1 MKRHWAKKTLLAA
14 IVVVSSPRFAMAEAA
29 SCALID
35 QSGYQDLFSSVDAL
49 GRELQSAPGCST
61 NSDVKGMLSAQTQLQ
76 KSTEKLH
83 AVAQDPAA
91 AATMDPNALALQV
104 NSALSSVN
112 TIADSLR
119 SNALLN
125 SQCGKDMLS
134 GGKVILA
141 LNDVISSLAPLA
153 LLAGTMTATLSTVIP
168 YVVGVVGISSAV
180 RILAKL
186 SENGLD
192 MSRPEHRQLVLRN
205 TCEYSKVHKRIR
217 YLQLVQTG
225 QVEALQAELDANLAA
240 LGKSLESHP
249 TLSKA
254 VATHETQLKLFALA
268 QKGLVT
274 DRQALKDLQAQL
286 ESLNADEQFECQF
299 GRALAGGDLNTFPF
313 GVVTRLQ
320 LASQGAETV
329 QTVAIVNT
337 HLEFENSV
345 RLQFRASPVQSLPSC
360 AKLTK
365 DWIKSLDRVMSAT
378 DLVVKSRQ
386 AQMQR
391 ELEKDPEYKT
401 WHARM
406 ADVERERKIVGQII
420 EFMKSQ
426 SAENAAINRSEL
438 HQRIRDVRSAL
449 FGSPRA
455 LNFGSSPVMSWLS
468 HSVALHEQSLAS
480 FKSGVDRLA
489 ADYLKLMYLNARDK
503 QAQSVSYRNATQLGF
518 LVPADF
524 AVGSVGWRNVCG
536 RLESIMMDWLRA
548 RDHLEATE
556 LFCQAIQPLLAD
568 DVESGILSIC
578 LGERDLTGRV
588 VRSPRIQQ
596 LHTAS
601 DTHIKALALIVQQ
614 RRSALQCPGPEMYRY
629 P

>member
-1 MKRHWAKKTLLAA
+1 MKCHWVKKTLLAA

-49 GRELQSAPGCST
+49 GRELQATPGCAA

-91 AATMDPNALALQV
+91 AASMDPNALALQV

-225 QVEALQAELDANLAA
+225 QVEVLQAELDANSTA
-240 LGKSLESHP
+240 LQKSLETRP
-249 TLSKA
+249 ALSKT
-254 VATHETQLKLFALA
+254 VAAHDAQLKLFALA
-268 QKGLVT
+268 RKGLVT

-299 GRALAGGDLNTFPF
+299 GRALAGGELSAFPF
-313 GVVTRLQ
+313 GIVTRLQ

-337 HLEFENSV
+337 HLEIENSV
-345 RLQFRASPVQSLPSC
+345 KRQFRTSPVQSLPSC

-378 DLVVKSRQ
+378 DLVVKARETKLL
-386 AQMQR
+386 R
-391 ELEKDPEYKT
+391 ELEKDPDYKE

-449 FGSPRA
+449 FGTSRVFN
-455 LNFGSSPVMSWLS
+455 LGSSPVMSWLS

-480 FKSGVDRLA
+480 FRSGVDRLT
-489 ADYLKLMYLNARDK
+489 ADYLKLMYLNARNK
-503 QAQSVSYRNATQLGF
+503 EAQNISYKEAAKLGF
-518 LVPADF
+518 LAPAMF
-524 AVGSVGWRNVCG
+524 EIGSAGWRDVCG
-536 RLESIMMDWLRA
+536 RLENIMMDWVRA

-568 DVESGILSIC
+568 DVDGGILSIC
-578 LGERDLTGRV
+578 VGQRDLVGRIV
-588 VRSPRIQQ
+588 TSPRIQQ
-596 LHTAS
+596 LRAAS
-601 DTHIKALALIVQQ
+601 DTQVKPLASIVQQ
-614 RRSALQCPGPEMYRY
+614 RRSALQCPGPEMYRE
-629 P
+629 